1 MKTNVK
7 LRDEIFKIINNQIKN
22 NDPPETSLTYN
33 KLISEGF
40 NEFQIKQ
47 MIWQCI
53 AVELFEVMK
62 NKKLYDEARYIK
74 NLKLLPKEPFDLDL
88 KTEWTNI
95 IYNLSIQIVYRNR
108 IHPRTL
114 IQTGRFLP
122 W

>member
-33 KLISEGF
+33 RLISEGF
-40 NEFQIKQ
+40 NEFQTQQ

-74 NLKLLPKEPFDLDL
+74 NLKLLPKEPFD
-88 KTEWTNI
+88 
-95 IYNLSIQIVYRNR
+95 
-108 IHPRTL
+108 
-114 IQTGRFLP
+114 
-122 W
+122 

>member
-47 MIWQCI
+47 MI
-53 AVELFEVMK
+53 
-62 NKKLYDEARYIK
+62 
-74 NLKLLPKEPFDLDL
+74 
-88 KTEWTNI
+88 
-95 IYNLSIQIVYRNR
+95 
-108 IHPRTL
+108 
-114 IQTGRFLP
+114 
-122 W
+122 